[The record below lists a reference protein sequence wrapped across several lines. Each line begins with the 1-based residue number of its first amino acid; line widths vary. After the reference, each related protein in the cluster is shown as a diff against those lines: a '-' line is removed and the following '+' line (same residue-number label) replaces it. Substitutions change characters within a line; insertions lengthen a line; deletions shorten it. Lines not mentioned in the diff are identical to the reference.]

1 MKHFDTVKFDL
12 HESANKRRIQLY
24 ADVFWHDEVE
34 YFMEEYDKYEIA
46 EMMTYPFDLGR
57 DFEARIKK
65 GGFRVPCGSP
75 LSRAREKS
83 ARRDTRE
90 IPLD

>member
-1 MKHFDTVKFDL
+1 MKHFDMIKFDTC
-12 HESANKRRIQLY
+12 ESANKRRIQLY

-34 YFMEEYDKYEIA
+34 YFMEEYTSFEIA
-46 EMMTYPFDLGR
+46 EMMTYPFDLAQ
-57 DFEARIKK
+57 DFKMRIRK

-90 IPLD
+90 IPFY